1 MINYSH
7 DSKDTNDRNGMNKVL
22 LITFS
27 FCLLTIAAKAQV
39 LQGLRN
45 RVPTNSQSGASN
57 RDSLVTPE
65 KRKPVHI
72 TIHYRYLHDVIDRE
86 IDSSIN
92 DFTDYLPLPAD
103 HIYLG
108 NLGTAAHSLIYTPA
122 MRTGFDPGFHAYDVY
137 RFKTDSTRFFQTT
150 KPYTRLRYLIGSK
163 QEQLIEVFHTQNHTE
178 NFNFGFHFRKIN
190 SPGFFRNQNTD
201 DNSFNV
207 FAHFTTK
214 SKRYNAYLS
223 FVSNKLHAGE
233 NGGIKNNEYLEDP
246 NYADRRTIPV
256 NLGGESPYSVGFFT
270 TPIAT
275 KSEFTENSWL
285 FNQRFDWGT
294 GDTLNIND
302 TTKRYVFHPV
312 FRIEHTLRLS
322 HQVAGFTDTIPVY
335 GSSYYFKHYGL
346 DSVWKNKLH
355 AIHDWHII
363 TNDLSLVQFPNKN
376 NQAHFLKLGASY
388 KYIQG
393 DFLQNSISFYD
404 LKGQAE
410 YHNLTRNRKW
420 ELDAHG
426 EFVLLGNN
434 FGDYLASASLSR
446 YLNEKLG
453 DIKLS
458 FLNLNQTPSFV
469 YRFFQSDRFANV
481 NKDLKKTNITRL
493 QLSADNDHLQY
504 RLDVNYFLL
513 TNFTYF
519 KSFYASAQ
527 EATAFNLLQIILH
540 KKFTAGHFNWYL
552 DLALQQT
559 TGSNPL
565 HVPLI
570 WTRNRF
576 TYENTLFK
584 NLILCTGLEGT
595 YYTPYKADYY
605 SPVLQQFISQ
615 NEQTFFD
622 EVPDVAAFI
631 HFRIKSFVAYVRA
644 ENLNTFVHPNLIKV
658 PHYPYPD
665 FAVRVG
671 LQWAFVN

>member
-1 MINYSH
+1 
-7 DSKDTNDRNGMNKVL
+7 MNKKTL
-22 LITFS
+22 LIAFG
-27 FCLLTIAAKAQV
+27 FCLLAVVAKSQA

-45 RVPTNSQSGASN
+45 RLPTTVPSQNRSSNS
-57 RDSLVTPE
+57 DSLVQPE

-72 TIHYRYLHDVIDRE
+72 TIHYRYLNDVTDRE

-92 DFTDYLPLPAD
+92 DFTHYLPMPAD
-103 HIYLG
+103 YVYLG
-108 NLGTAAHSLIYTPA
+108 NLGTPAHSLIYSPKTY
-122 MRTGFDPGFHAYDVY
+122 TGFDPGFHAFDIY

-163 QEQLIEVFHTQNHTE
+163 QEQLIEVLHTQNHTE

-190 SPGFFRNQNTD
+190 APGFFRNQNTD

-207 FAHFTTK
+207 FAHFTSK
-214 SKRYNAYLS
+214 SQRYNAYLS
-223 FVSNKLHAGE
+223 FVANKLHAGE
-233 NGGIKNNEYLEDP
+233 NGGIKSNDDLENP

-256 NLGGESPYSVGFFT
+256 YLGGSNPYSIGFFT

-275 KSEFTENSWL
+275 KSEFIENSWL

-294 GDTLNIND
+294 GDTIQVND
-302 TTKRYVFHPV
+302 TTKRYEFHPV
-312 FRIEHTLRLS
+312 FRVEHTFKLS
-322 HQVAGFTDTIPVY
+322 HQIAGFTDTIPE
-335 GSSYYFKHYGL
+335 SASTYYFNHYGI
-346 DSVWKNKLH
+346 DSLWKNKLR
-355 AIHDWHII
+355 AIQDWKII
-363 TNDLSLVQFPNKN
+363 SNDLSLVQFPNKN
-376 NQAHFLKLGASY
+376 NQGHFLKLGATY
-388 KYIQG
+388 KYMKG
-393 DFLQNSISFYD
+393 EFLQNSIGFYD
-404 LKGQAE
+404 LKGHAE
-410 YHNLTRNRKW
+410 YHNLTRNHKW
-420 ELDAHG
+420 ELDARG
-426 EFVLLGNN
+426 EFLLLGNN
-434 FGDYLASASLSR
+434 FGDYQASASLSR

-469 YRFFQSDRFANV
+469 YRFFQSDRFASV

-565 HVPLI
+565 HVPLF

-584 NLILCTGLEGT
+584 NLILCTGLEGS
-595 YYTPYKADYY
+595 YHTPYNADYY

-615 NEQTFFD
+615 NEQTLSD
-622 EVPDVAAFI
+622 AIPHATAFI
-631 HFRIKSFVAYVRA
+631 HFRIKAFVAYVRA
-644 ENLNTFVHPNLIKV
+644 ENLNVFVTQNLKEV